1 MALEHAKLRKLLHRT
16 DEYKR
21 RKELFLEKKREFEK
35 GLTNVAFFNSNDE
48 MIVKKINL
56 DEVKSLPSRHIEL
69 NISKSP
75 KYKISNEFRSE
86 IFIENLEKINF

>member
-35 GLTNVAFFNSNDE
+35 GLINVAFFNSNDE
-48 MIVKKINL
+48 MIVKKIHL
-56 DEVKSLPSRHIEL
+56 DEGKSLPSRHIEL

-75 KYKISNEFRSE
+75 N
-86 IFIENLEKINF
+86 